1 MSLPDMKA
9 TEQEQYREH
18 IMRTSDPYSRANP
31 RGLKVAGV
39 LAIFGTLL
47 AGCVTPDGG
56 YRLNPGAY
64 TENYIELVE
73 TDAPFLEHPTAVV
86 PKKLPPTRLAAGY
99 APTMI
104 DTDNMDQKTLELR
117 EQGYVMIGYAAL
129 NTRES
134 GKKACDKATMTKKE
148 FDACRFWTGLGGHN
162 PDANPLGDP
171 RDAAVALNASLV
183 VVQRDYAFSRREI
196 QAHRVVTAD
205 GSDTVTSRGGAS
217 SEANSAHSGT
227 SSTIGSSNTS
237 GSNESGTVGGS
248 AGTGVFGPYGEV
260 HGSYTTGS
268 YDEKTNFGS
277 ITNDNSRSNASSRE
291 SFGNST
297 ESRSQHWATA
307 LVENT
312 VDHYDYI
319 ATFWKKVRPGD
330 MILGAFTDPLPR
342 DLWPVIG
349 TRSAR
354 VVNAVIGDTP
364 AYYAELWEGDI
375 LVAINGDKIQG
386 KKGLEDSLD
395 RYAGQKITLT
405 IFRDDNFYE
414 IPVPLNNG
422 VPYYANR

>member
-1 MSLPDMKA
+1 
-9 TEQEQYREH
+9 
-18 IMRTSDPYSRANP
+18 MRTTDPYTRAGA
-31 RGLKVAGV
+31 RGLMVSGV
-39 LAIFGTLL
+39 LAILGALL
-47 AGCVTPDGG
+47 AGCVTPDGA

-73 TDAPFLEHPTAVV
+73 TDAAFLEHPTGVV

-99 APTMI
+99 APEMI

-134 GKKACDKATMTKKE
+134 GKKACDAATMTKKD
-148 FDACRFWTGLGGHN
+148 FDSCRFWTAFGGNN

-196 QAHRVVTAD
+196 QAQRVVTDEGA
-205 GSDTVTSRGGAS
+205 DTVRSRGGAS
-217 SEANSAHSGT
+217 SEANSAYSGR
-227 SSTIGSSNTS
+227 SSTFGSSNTT
-237 GSNESGTVGGS
+237 GTNESGTVGGS
-248 AGTGVFGPYGEV
+248 VGTGIFGPYGEA
-260 HGSYTTGS
+260 HGSYTKGG
-268 YDEKTNFGS
+268 YDENTNFGS
-277 ITNDNSRSNASSRE
+277 VTNDDSRSNSSSRE
-291 SFGNST
+291 SFGNAT
-297 ESRSQHWATA
+297 ESRTQHWATA

-319 ATFWKKVRPGD
+319 ATFWKKIRPGD

-386 KKGLEDSLD
+386 KKGLEQSLD
-395 RYAGQKITLT
+395 RYAGQKVILT
-405 IFRDDNFYE
+405 IFRDNDFYE
-414 IPVPLNNG
+414 IAVPLNNG
-422 VPYYANR
+422 IPYYANR